1 MIVSAKLPD
10 TQVCRVSGMSAAPR
24 CTLALARMLG
34 EMAQKTRVRVDVLSA
49 RSARLARS
57 DRTGDDDLHLRE

>member
-10 TQVCRVSGMSAAPR
+10 TQVCRVSGLSAASR
-24 CTLALARMLG
+24 RTLALARMLG

-49 RSARLARS
+49 RSVGTERS
-57 DRTGDDDLHLRE
+57 DRTGDDDLHLRK